1 MFRELTETPEIIER
15 ACEDCTCAEWKD
27 FLNQTVAFNNDMN
40 MDPDPDAL
48 SSTTTVNVTWSA
60 CVAPCN
66 YTSFDEAG
74 DECQV
79 LCIDMY
85 FLRR

>member
-27 FLNQTVAFNNDMN
+27 FLNQTVA
-40 MDPDPDAL
+40 L

-74 DECQV
+74 AECKV
-79 LCIDMY
+79 LCIDIY
-85 FLRR
+85 FLGR

>member
-27 FLNQTVAFNNDMN
+27 FLNQTDFNIDINSDGGV
-40 MDPDPDAL
+40 
-48 SSTTTVNVTWSA
+48 SSITTVNVTWSA

-74 DECQV
+74 AECKV
-79 LCIDMY
+79 LCIDIY
-85 FLRR
+85 FLGR